1 MNKTLQDQ
9 KAGPKP
15 SREWTALLQS
25 GAMPGI
31 SLFEKCMIIIIEIW
45 TTSASSWLMDAHGLF
60 PLPMQKAPGIQSKVV
75 P

>member
-9 KAGPKP
+9 KAGPNP

-31 SLFEKCMIIIIEIW
+31 SQFEKCMFVITEIW
-45 TTSASSWLMDAHGLF
+45 TTSVSSWLMDALGLF
-60 PLPMQKAPGIQSKVV
+60 PLSMQKDWNTI
-75 P
+75 